1 MTSAKK
7 CAIAALLA
15 LVAIALLCAAG
26 VDERAER
33 VRQLSPTSAS
43 VVVGQ

>member
-7 CAIAALLA
+7 CALAALLA
-15 LVAIALLCAAG
+15 IIAVALLCAAG
-26 VDERAER
+26 IDERADR

-43 VVVGQ
+43 VVVG

>member
-7 CAIAALLA
+7 CALAALLA
-15 LVAIALLCAAG
+15 IIAVALLMASG
-26 VDERAER
+26 IDDRADR
-33 VRQLSPTSAS
+33 VRQLEPTSAS